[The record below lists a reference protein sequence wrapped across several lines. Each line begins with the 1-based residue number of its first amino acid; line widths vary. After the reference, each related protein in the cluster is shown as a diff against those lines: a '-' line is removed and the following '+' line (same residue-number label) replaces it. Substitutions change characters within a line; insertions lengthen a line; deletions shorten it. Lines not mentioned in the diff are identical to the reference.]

1 MFGGSDNIEPAL
13 LLSSGT
19 NFGDLD
25 FLNTDTSQ
33 SQAPSDIESPTME
46 RELNSHRNG
55 RTHNAKKRPKVSMD
69 GLSELLTKK
78 WKEDKEEREERQLVD
93 HERKAEREKKED
105 ECAECAECRQDEM
118 IAVLRQA
125 TEAISR
131 IADSAA

>member
-1 MFGGSDNIEPAL
+1 MLRHPLKLAL
-13 LLSSGT
+13 KVAAAIAFFRCNKYISLIPFDKT

-33 SQAPSDIESPTME
+33 SQGPSDIESPTME

-93 HERKAEREKKED
+93 HERKAEH
-105 ECAECAECRQDEM
+105 
-118 IAVLRQA
+118 
-125 TEAISR
+125 
-131 IADSAA
+131 

>member
-1 MFGGSDNIEPAL
+1 
-13 LLSSGT
+13 
-19 NFGDLD
+19 
-25 FLNTDTSQ
+25 
-33 SQAPSDIESPTME
+33 ME

-55 RTHNAKKRPKVSMD
+55 RMHNVKKRSKVSMD

-105 ECAECAECRQDEM
+105 ECAEHTEHRQDEM

-131 IADSAA
+131 IADSAAWIVGNCECMGLAA